1 MATSEKN
8 VEIPFLRSNK
18 KREKQEY
25 MLFHK
30 ANAPILLFIAK
41 TYITEVYAS

>member
-18 KREKQEY
+18 KCEKQEY

-30 ANAPILLFIAK
+30 ANAPILFIAK